1 MRRVSPILARRSLL
15 SALLCAALVLGA
27 GAQKAAPAQG
37 AARSGTAL
45 IITGAAARIPQ
56 EAALLQALD
65 ERGLLKDLVFISSCS
80 SGALNAVALNAI
92 RSGAMSWKRYREI
105 LSGLR
110 NEDVFIRS
118 GNHIPV
124 DTSPLRVLLKRVVE
138 GEMGF
143 KRIGQLPIATSISV
157 TRLEDLG
164 LEKTAYRL
172 CSRYVNPE
180 SDPELPIVDILMAST
195 AFPIVFPAVRI
206 AGATTI
212 PGIDYVDGGA
222 GEDLLPFEALLQFE
236 AYRGLGVERVYIIS
250 RKDDAVPEISEE
262 LRNLGVNDHGAFDK
276 LGISFDAIASRKLLK
291 HLRIYERRAPDLA
304 SRSFVW
310 KPDYPGSFLLFDFDS
325 LEAQYAD
332 TEAWASLNAP
342 MPLEAYIAAH
352 ANR

>member
-1 MRRVSPILARRSLL
+1 MRPASPPFAGRIALA
-15 SALLCAALVLGA
+15 ALLGAALALGA
-27 GAQKAAPAQG
+27 AAQG

-65 ERGLLKDLVFISSCS
+65 ERGLLKDLVFISGDS

-92 RSGAMSWKRYREI
+92 HSGAMSWARYRQI
-105 LSGLR
+105 LSGMR
-110 NEDVFIRS
+110 NEDIFRRS
-118 GNHIPV
+118 GTSIPV
-124 DTSPLRVLLKRVVE
+124 DTAPLRSLLARVVE

-143 KRIGQLPIATSISV
+143 KRIGQLPVATSISV

-172 CSRYVNPE
+172 CSLPINLE
-180 SDPELPIVDILMAST
+180 SDPSLSIVDILMAST

-212 PGIDYVDGGA
+212 PDIDYVDGGA

-236 AYRGLGVERVYIIS
+236 AYRGRGVERVYIIS

-262 LRNLGVNDHGAFDK
+262 LKNLGVNDHGAFDK

-291 HLRIYERRAPDLA
+291 HLRIYEKRAPELA

-310 KPDYPGSFLLFDFDS
+310 KPDYAGSFLLFDFGQ
-325 LEAQYAD
+325 LEAQYAA

-342 MPLEAYIAAH
+342 MPLEAYIAVH
-352 ANR
+352 ERKRQ